1 MPFTYTI
8 DRETRWLEIRII
20 GHISIEEFSQGVRGM
35 LADSEYSDDF
45 SGLVD
50 VRQMTNVLNVTE
62 LRGLA
67 DLQLTRPGPAGR
79 SRRAVLVAS
88 PAHYSTAR
96 VFMIFAEAGPVQY
109 QVFYTLESALEWL
122 QE

>member
-20 GHISIEEFSQGVRGM
+20 GHISIEEFSQSVRGM